1 MNDLVDTCMVVTIL
15 AAFVVLGSS
24 RLRVCIRAVAVQG
37 VVLGL
42 VPVLAQTGGPAHA
55 WFLALAT
62 VALKGLVFPLLLLRA
77 LRSTDIRRE
86 VEPFIGFTASLL
98 AGAGLLGLAFWMA
111 GKLPPLADPAATMC
125 LAAGLFVVLCG
136 FLVIVTRRK
145 ALTQVL
151 GYLILENGVVAVG
164 LAVAPHQSAVV
175 ELGILLD
182 VFVAVFIAGIAV
194 FHIGREFEHMDVDR
208 LTSLRDWRRVGGRS

>member
-1 MNDLVDTCMVVTIL
+1 MNDLVETCMVLVIL

-24 RLRVCIRAVAVQG
+24 RLRVCIRAVAAQG

-42 VPVLAQTGGPAHA
+42 VPVLTVTGGVGHA

-62 VALKGLVFPLLLLRA
+62 IVLKGLIFPLLLLRA

-98 AGAGLLGLAFWMA
+98 AGAGLLGLSFWFATRM
-111 GKLPPLADPAATMC
+111 PPLAGPSETLC
-125 LAAGLFVVLCG
+125 LAAGLFIVLAG
-136 FLVIVTRRK
+136 FLVIVSRRK

-151 GYLILENGVVAVG
+151 GYLMLENGVVAVG
-164 LAVAPHQSAVV
+164 LAVAPHQSAIV

-182 VFVAVFIAGIAV
+182 VFMAVFIAGIAV

-208 LTSLRDWRRVGGRS
+208 LTSLRDWRRVGGGS